1 MMAMV
6 GVIKVGTGANLD
18 NVKQMSQNY
27 KKAFVMNKDRLDK
40 YLSEL

>member
-6 GVIKVGTGANLD
+6 GVIKVGNATVDDATKRFAGQYG
-18 NVKQMSQNY
+18 KS
-27 KKAFVMNKDRLDK
+27 FVMNKDRLDK